1 VRSRSLV
8 MALLLAL
15 CASPRVWPAH
25 AQPSAP
31 AAPSHDPNNLV
42 GEDPYDAQAAMR
54 GDMRYVSLSP
64 LLVSV
69 IRHSDV
75 HKLVTLL
82 ITIELEGPD
91 KRAKVED
98 LMPRLRDGFISDLQ
112 RVFGTGIYDD
122 RTVDL
127 VLVKKRLLAISR
139 KIVGAGVVHDVLI
152 LNAMERGV

>member
-1 VRSRSLV
+1 
-8 MALLLAL
+8 LAL
-15 CASPRVWPAH
+15 GTLPGVGPAR

-31 AAPSHDPNNLV
+31 APSHDPNDLV

-54 GDMRYVSLSP
+54 GDMRYVSLAP

-69 IRHSDV
+69 IRHNDV
-75 HKLVTLL
+75 RKLVTLM

-91 KRAKVED
+91 KRSKVED
-98 LMPRLRDGFISDLQ
+98 LMPRLRDGYISDLQ

-127 VLVKKRLLAISR
+127 PLVKKRLLAISR
-139 KIVGAGVVHDVLI
+139 KIVGAGVVHNVLI

>member
-1 VRSRSLV
+1 VPRRALV
-8 MALLLAL
+8 IGLFLAL
-15 CASPRVWPAH
+15 GTLPGAGPAH

-31 AAPSHDPNNLV
+31 APSLDPNDLV

-54 GDMRYVSLSP
+54 GDMRYVSFAP

-69 IRHSDV
+69 IRHNDV
-75 HKLVTLL
+75 RKLVTLM

-91 KRAKVED
+91 KRSKVED
-98 LMPRLRDGFISDLQ
+98 LMPRLRDGYISDLQ

-127 VLVKKRLLAISR
+127 PLVKKRLLAISR

>member
-1 VRSRSLV
+1 VPRRALV
-8 MALLLAL
+8 IGLFLAL
-15 CASPRVWPAH
+15 GTLPGVGPAR

-31 AAPSHDPNNLV
+31 APSHDPNDLV

-54 GDMRYVSLSP
+54 GDMRYVSLAP

-69 IRHSDV
+69 IRHNDV
-75 HKLVTLL
+75 RKLVTLM

-91 KRAKVED
+91 KRSKVED
-98 LMPRLRDGFISDLQ
+98 LMPRLRDGYISDLQ

-127 VLVKKRLLAISR
+127 PLVKKRLLAISR
-139 KIVGAGVVHDVLI
+139 KIVGAGVVHNVLI

>member
-1 VRSRSLV
+1 
-8 MALLLAL
+8 LAL
-15 CASPRVWPAH
+15 GTLPGVGPAR

-31 AAPSHDPNNLV
+31 APSHDPNDLV

-54 GDMRYVSLSP
+54 GDMRYVSLAP

-69 IRHSDV
+69 IRHNDV
-75 HKLVTLL
+75 RKLVTLM

-91 KRAKVED
+91 KRSKVED
-98 LMPRLRDGFISDLQ
+98 LMPRLRDGYISDLQ

-122 RTVDL
+122 RTMDL
-127 VLVKKRLLAISR
+127 PLVKKRLLAISR
-139 KIVGAGVVHDVLI
+139 KIVGAGVVHNVLI